1 MKVAGILG
9 VMAMVG
15 LPAQHVMCDEANG
28 MVVRIALLEID
39 PAQLVAY
46 QHAVKE
52 EITES
57 IRNEPGVLSIYSV
70 AEKEHPNRLHF
81 FEIYAGDAAYLS
93 HIASSHFQKYLAVT
107 KSMIVSKRLIE
118 TQPIQ
123 LSAQARNH
131 RGLSDE

>member
-1 MKVAGILG
+1 MCRTERALSSVGIAKDGVTAAIAGAMAMKVAGILG

-57 IRNEPGVLSIYSV
+57 IRKSAPLFRDLCQRR
-70 AEKEHPNRLHF
+70 RLPKPH
-81 FEIYAGDAAYLS
+81 
-93 HIASSHFQKYLAVT
+93 
-107 KSMIVSKRLIE
+107 
-118 TQPIQ
+118 
-123 LSAQARNH
+123 
-131 RGLSDE
+131 

>member
-1 MKVAGILG
+1 MAMKVAGILG

-57 IRNEPGVLSIYSV
+57 IRKSAPLFRDLCQRR
-70 AEKEHPNRLHF
+70 RLPKPHRVITF
-81 FEIYAGDAAYLS
+81 PKIFSRHQVDDREQAIDRNPTNTTQCTGP
-93 HIASSHFQKYLAVT
+93 QPP
-107 KSMIVSKRLIE
+107 RLV
-118 TQPIQ
+118 
-123 LSAQARNH
+123 
-131 RGLSDE
+131 